1 MTSLAVKKSFL
12 YFLLV
17 VGSLPF
23 VIPLY
28 HLVNG
33 SFQMKDRSFIFP
45 PDPVPLKVSQT
56 AFIEGRWQEVKLL
69 AKPGEI
75 EQDAEN
81 PPDTYKVKRLS
92 DDKVF
97 NVLQNHFSENK
108 QIYFQY
114 ENFSNALNKANF
126 GRYLVNTIF
135 IALVTIIGNILS
147 CSLVGYAFARIKF
160 YGKNVLF
167 IILLA
172 AIMLP
177 MQVTIIPQFLVYKN
191 LGLFDTYYPLIL
203 PAWFAGSAF
212 FVFLFR
218 QYFLTIP
225 LEIEDA
231 ARADGCS
238 PLGIYWHIM
247 LPISKPVV
255 VTVAIYSFMG
265 AWNDLLS
272 PLIYISS
279 EQKRTLA
286 LGLANF
292 TGAYH
297 SEEPSILMAASL
309 MMILPTIILFFFS
322 QKALME
328 GMKIGA
334 VKG

>member
-1 MTSLAVKKSFL
+1 V
-12 YFLLV
+12 
-17 VGSLPF
+17 
-23 VIPLY
+23 
-28 HLVNG
+28 
-33 SFQMKDRSFIFP
+33 
-45 PDPVPLKVSQT
+45 
-56 AFIEGRWQEVKLL
+56 
-69 AKPGEI
+69 
-75 EQDAEN
+75 
-81 PPDTYKVKRLS
+81 
-92 DDKVF
+92 
-97 NVLQNHFSENK
+97 
-108 QIYFQY
+108 
-114 ENFSNALNKANF
+114 
-126 GRYLVNTIF
+126 
-135 IALVTIIGNILS
+135 IGNILS

-160 YGKNVLF
+160 YGKNILF
-167 IILLA
+167 LILLA

-177 MQVTIIPQFLVYKN
+177 MQVTLIPQFLVYKN
-191 LGLFDTYYPLIL
+191 LGLFDTYYPLVL

-265 AWNDLLS
+265 AWNDLLN

-292 TGAYH
+292 TGAYY
-297 SEEPSILMAASL
+297 SEEPSVLLAASL
-309 MMILPTIILFFFS
+309 MMIIPTIILFFFS

>member
-1 MTSLAVKKSFL
+1 MKYKIITKIIL
-12 YFLLV
+12 YTLLLV
-17 VGSLPF
+17 GSTPF
-23 VIPLY
+23 IIPLY
-28 HLVNG
+28 HLING
-33 SFQMKDRSFIFP
+33 SFQSKDRAFVYP
-45 PDPVPLKVSQT
+45 PDPLPLKVTQT
-56 AFIEGRWQEVKLL
+56 ALIEGRWTEVKLL
-69 AKPGEI
+69 AKPGEL
-75 EQDAEN
+75 EN
-81 PPDTYKVKRLS
+81 EANYPTDTYKVKRLF

-97 NVLQNHFSENK
+97 DVSVNHYSEDK
-108 QIYFQY
+108 QISFQTK
-114 ENFSNALNKANF
+114 NFVNAWDKANF
-126 GRYLVNTIF
+126 GKYIINTVF
-135 IALVTIIGNILS
+135 ISILTVIGNILS
-147 CSLVGYAFARIKF
+147 CSLVGYAFARMKF
-160 YGKNVLF
+160 YGKNILF
-167 IILLA
+167 LVLLA

-177 MQVTIIPQFLVYKN
+177 MQVTLIPQFMVYKS

-203 PAWFAGSAF
+203 PSWFAGSAF

-225 LEIEDA
+225 LELEDA

-265 AWNDLLS
+265 AWNDLLN

-292 TGAYH
+292 TGAYS

-309 MMILPTIILFFFS
+309 MMIVPTILLFFFS